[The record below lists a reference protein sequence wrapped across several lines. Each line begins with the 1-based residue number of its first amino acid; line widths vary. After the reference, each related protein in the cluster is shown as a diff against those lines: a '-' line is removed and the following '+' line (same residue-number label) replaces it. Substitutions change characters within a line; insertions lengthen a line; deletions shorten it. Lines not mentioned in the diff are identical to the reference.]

1 MTAALVPIKIKS
13 LDKIHPFKYRHSLF
27 WKRARHVPQ
36 MGAFHTLLCCTAI
49 RCAAIRCQGL
59 LETWAFLRWHV
70 LYIKMAVVWMIV
82 VERLNEIRS
91 ATDKQF

>member
-36 MGAFHTLLCCTAI
+36 MGAFHTLLCC
-49 RCAAIRCQGL
+49 AAIRCQGL
-59 LETWAFLRWHV
+59 LETWAFLRWHM